1 MTPVTLSE
9 AKILKGEKTML
20 EEKDLSMDKI
30 ADQLM
35 EWVNEEEPE
44 SADEEVLKL
53 AEEKTAYF
61 REFVKA
67 HEDNYENSIMGLLT
81 EDDYLLEELTDKL
94 AMANLIELD
103 EETDLYV
110 TERTYLSLIDTCF
123 ETAKILNPMDGLGR
137 DRLEAGL
144 GILDGFE
151 KEYWPLL
158 TGITAENA
166 EAFYDLIPDEHYDD
180 ILEGRKNAIGA
191 VRLENGKATTAGVA
205 VYSIQEDTATYLKLD
220 WIYVAE
226 DLRQHGVGNMLMA
239 KLLETAFTFENCTP
253 VLDINMPGITE
264 DEDKDKDKEAF
275 AVLANFLDSWK
286 FDFDVDTGTNF
297 FFRVSDKENNA
308 FLKGTTSGVKSLTEM
323 GADAEKLVKSF
334 INKLDSDYDETIKET
349 SFSFFDPDVSCG
361 IVEDGELTAILLLH
375 KYKNNDYRYEA
386 LRFSQG
392 YDTEA
397 FKKLVRYAYCAM
409 LRKADTESIVFG
421 EFESMEGFEMV
432 KEVFP
437 AVRTMLLF
445 HGELRAPMPEEVITS
460 EQWDELRQKA
470 GFSDDKLPEGDI
482 SEEDFSKENMDKL
495 AAFLNK

>member
-1 MTPVTLSE
+1 
-9 AKILKGEKTML
+9 ML
-20 EEKDLSMDKI
+20 EEKDLSMDRI

-35 EWVNEEEPE
+35 DWVNEEEPE
-44 SADEEVLKL
+44 TADEEVLKL
-53 AEEKTAYF
+53 AEEKTAYYQ
-61 REFVKA
+61 EFVKA
-67 HEDNYENSIMGLLT
+67 YEDNYENSIMGLLT

-103 EETDLYV
+103 EETHLDV

-123 ETAKILNPMDGLGR
+123 ETAKILNPMAGFGR

-144 GILDGFE
+144 GILEGFA
-151 KEYWPLL
+151 KEYWPLI
-158 TGITAENA
+158 TRITAENA

-191 VRLENGKATTAGVA
+191 VRLDNGKATTAGVA

-220 WIYVAE
+220 WIYVPE
-226 DLRQHGVGNMLMA
+226 ELRQHGVGNMLMA
-239 KLLETAFTFENCTP
+239 KLLETAFTFEDCTL
-253 VLDINMPGITE
+253 VIDMNMPDTTE
-264 DEDKDKDKEAF
+264 DEDKEAF
-275 AVLANFLDSWK
+275 AVLENFLDSWK

-297 FFRVSDKENNA
+297 YFRVSDKENDA

-323 GADAEKLVKSF
+323 GADAERLVKRF
-334 INKLDSDYDETIKET
+334 FGRLGSDYDEPAAET

-361 IVEDGELTAILLLH
+361 IVEDGELSALLLLH
-375 KYKNNDYRYEA
+375 RFKNNDYRYEA
-386 LRFSQG
+386 LRLIKG
-392 YDTEA
+392 YDTEIV
-397 FKKLVRYAYCAM
+397 KKLARYAYRAM
-409 LRKADTESIVFG
+409 IRNADTESIVFG
-421 EFESMEGFEMV
+421 EFESIEGFEMA
-432 KEVFP
+432 KEIFP
-437 AVRTMLLF
+437 AARTMLQF